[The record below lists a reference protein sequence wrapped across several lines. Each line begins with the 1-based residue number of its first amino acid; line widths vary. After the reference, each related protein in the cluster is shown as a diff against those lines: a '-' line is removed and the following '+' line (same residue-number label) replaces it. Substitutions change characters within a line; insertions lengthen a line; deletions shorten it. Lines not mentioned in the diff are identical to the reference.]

1 MDDRYAR
8 FTRTPVGR
16 RLTGA
21 LGLSRPVPLR
31 RRSEAGPLV
40 DGDVVLGGTGG
51 TIEEHARGALT
62 GLGVTLDPDAQAPGA
77 LVLDAGGIASPSDL
91 GALHSF
97 FSPRVRGLRPCG
109 RVVVLARDPNACEGG
124 ERIAQRAL
132 EGFTRSLGK
141 EVGRGSTVNLV
152 QVGTGGERHL
162 ASTLEFLLSGASAY
176 VSGQVLHVGTPV
188 TSEGTAADAG
198 NPLAGKVAVVTG
210 ASRGIGAAIATT
222 LAGRGATVVG
232 LDVPALAGDLAVLAR
247 RLGGDQLVLDV
258 TAVDAPQRLARHLRE
273 RHGGVDV
280 VVHNAGI
287 TRDKRLANMKADVW
301 SRTLEV
307 NLVAPQRITEHLLD
321 EGVIRSNGRVIGVSS
336 IAGIAGN
343 AGQTNYATSKA
354 GVIGLVDA
362 LAPPAAEQGVTVNAV
377 APGFIETQMTA
388 RVPLAIREVGRRM
401 NSMNQGGLPVD
412 VAEAIA
418 WLAHP
423 GSAGVNGTVV
433 RVCGQ
438 SLLGA

>member
-1 MDDRYAR
+1 MSDRYTR

-16 RLTGA
+16 RLAGT
-21 LGLSRPVPLR
+21 LGLPRPVPLR
-31 RRSEAGPLV
+31 RRSEGGPLLE
-40 DGDVVLGGTGG
+40 GDVVVGGTGG
-51 TIEEHARGALT
+51 TLEEHARAALA
-62 GLGVTLDPDAQAPGA
+62 GLGVPAVGESEAPAA
-77 LVLDAGGIASPSDL
+77 LVLDASGIASPSDL
-91 GALHSF
+91 TALHAF
-97 FSPRVRGLRPCG
+97 FSPRVRGLRTCG
-109 RVVVLARDPNACEGG
+109 RVVVLAHDPSRSQGG
-124 ERIAQRAL
+124 AQIAQRAL

-152 QVGTGGERHL
+152 HVAPGGEGHL

-176 VSGQVLHVGTPV
+176 VSGQVLRIGAPV
-188 TSEGTAADAG
+188 TGEVAVPDPDNVLDGR
-198 NPLAGKVAVVTG
+198 VAVVTG
-210 ASRGIGAAIATT
+210 AARGIGAAIATT

-232 LDVPALAGDLAVLAR
+232 LDVPALAGDLATLTR
-247 RLGGDQLVLDV
+247 ELGGDQLVLDV

-273 RHGGVDV
+273 RHGGVGV

-287 TRDKRLANMKADVW
+287 TRDKRLANMKPDVW
-301 SRTLEV
+301 SRTLDV

-321 EGVIRSNGRVIGVSS
+321 EQVIRTNGRVIGVSS

-362 LAPPAAEQGVTVNAV
+362 LAPRAAEHGVTVNAV

-388 RVPLAIREVGRRM
+388 RIPLAIREVGRRM

-412 VAEAIA
+412 VAETIA
-418 WLAHP
+418 WFAHP